1 MTLKEFLNQGYHAKA
16 RIRAKEE
23 RIENWR
29 QIAESITAQIRPDSA
44 GSSLPSKKVEDCACN
59 IVDLQ
64 NEIKEEIAALVQAE
78 REVGKFIRDAP
89 LDETD
94 RFIMELRYLNYKKW
108 EEIAVELNYAYRW
121 IMRRHKR
128 AIAVLEELW
137 PC

>member
-1 MTLKEFLNQGYHAKA
+1 MAA
-16 RIRAKEE
+16 DRRIYYG
-23 RIENWR
+23 
-29 QIAESITAQIRPDSA
+29 SDSA
-44 GSSLPSKKVEDCACN
+44 GFGGSSLPSKKVEDCACN

-78 REVGKFIRDAP
+78 REVGKFIKEAP

-94 RFIMELRYLNYKKW
+94 RFILELRYLNYKKW

-121 IMRRHKR
+121 VMRRHKR

>member
-44 GSSLPSKKVEDCACN
+44 GSSLPSKKVEDCVCN

-78 REVGKFIRDAP
+78 REVGKFIREAP
-89 LDETD
+89 LDEID
-94 RFIMELRYLNYKKW
+94 RFIVELRYLNYKKW

>member
-1 MTLKEFLNQGYHAKA
+1 MTVKEFLNQGYHIKA
-16 RIRAKEE
+16 RVQAKEE
-23 RIENWR
+23 RIDSWQ
-29 QIAESITAQIRPDSA
+29 QIAESITAPIRGDGGVQHS
-44 GSSLPSKKVEDCACN
+44 PSKKIENCAVN

-64 NEIKEEIAALVQAE
+64 NEIKAEIAELVQVE
-78 REVGKFIRDAP
+78 REIGRFIKAAP

-94 RFIMELRYLNYKKW
+94 RFILELRYLNYKKW

-128 AIAVLEELW
+128 AIAVLEENW

>member
-23 RIENWR
+23 RIESWR

-78 REVGKFIRDAP
+78 REVGKFIKEAP

-94 RFIMELRYLNYKKW
+94 RFILELRYLNYKKW

-121 IMRRHKR
+121 VMRRHKR